1 MEKILEFLFEN
12 FQFLVVK
19 FSIYLNRCVFVMK
32 HLTSY
37 GKFLFLR
44 QHIFLRYVDSVPKFV
59 FQYLTTMKLTS
70 GYAFNYIVL
79 GLLP

>member
-1 MEKILEFLFEN
+1 
-12 FQFLVVK
+12 
-19 FSIYLNRCVFVMK
+19 MK

-59 FQYLTTMKLTS
+59 FQYLTTLKLTR

-79 GLLP
+79 RLLP